1 MTARARSPR
10 CAALAS
16 CSCSSSGADLHSA
29 GRRRRRL
36 HCHSQTTGRWRA
48 TMTQSCWS
56 VMTCFSCRCALSTFW
71 QVSLGVL
78 LQVAVGRCLCVV
90 CLQFV
95 FARVT
100 SQWMFSQL
108 EQVEIEM
115 VPLRRVLARSVAQR
129 KEREGVV
136 GRAGAR
142 K

>member
-1 MTARARSPR
+1 
-10 CAALAS
+10 
-16 CSCSSSGADLHSA
+16 
-29 GRRRRRL
+29 
-36 HCHSQTTGRWRA
+36 
-48 TMTQSCWS
+48 
-56 VMTCFSCRCALSTFW
+56 MTCFSRRCALLTFW

-95 FARVT
+95 FVRVT
-100 SQWMFSQL
+100 SQWRFSQL

-115 VPLRRVLARSVAQR
+115 VLLQRVLARSVAQR